1 MEAGLYIP
9 GWREPASFDH
19 SWKASGVVLRVE
31 VLPGKTLKA
40 TYVDARQAQLK
51 ATGAANSEV
60 PMGKADYNHEVRDRI
75 AEIFDGDKF
84 LSGTSSCDEV
94 ERINPLRHT
103 DLYAVES
110 INGFTKLSDLLAPV
124 KSP

>member
-1 MEAGLYIP
+1 M
-9 GWREPASFDH
+9 S
-19 SWKASGVVLRVE
+19 
-31 VLPGKTLKA
+31 
-40 TYVDARQAQLK
+40 
-51 ATGAANSEV
+51 
-60 PMGKADYNHEVRDRI
+60 KADYNHEVRDRI

-84 LSGTSSCDEV
+84 FSGTSSCDEV